1 MPAVLAGGGELAEL
15 VPDHGLGD
23 EYRVVLAPVMHG
35 DGVSDHLREDVAAPR
50 PGLDDPLLPAL
61 VQLLNLGE
69 QVIVAE
75 RPFLEGTAH
84 GLTSSGDARSCG
96 RSSCCGGCGGRL
108 RGLRPLRADRVPVS
122 VA

>member
-23 EYRVVLAPVMHG
+23 EHRVVLAPVMHG

-61 VQLLNLGE
+61 VQLLNLGK

-75 RPFLEGTAH
+75 WPFLEGTAH
-84 GLTSSGDARSCG
+84 GLTSSGDRSEE
-96 RSSCCGGCGGRL
+96 R
-108 RGLRPLRADRVPVS
+108 RVGKS
-122 VA
+122 VDL